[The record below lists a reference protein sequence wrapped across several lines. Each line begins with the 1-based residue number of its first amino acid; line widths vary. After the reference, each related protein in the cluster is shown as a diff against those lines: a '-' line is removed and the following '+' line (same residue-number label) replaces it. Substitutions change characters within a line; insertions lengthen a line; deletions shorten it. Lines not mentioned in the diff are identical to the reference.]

1 MADPGTVATDIQV
14 AEIEKELKAVYNKA
28 YKDILQKQKDFQA
41 KHQAKDA
48 IYQKK
53 MANGEITKE
62 QYQAWLKGQVFQ
74 GDQWQAKK
82 KQILDTIYNTN
93 KIATEIVNGKMSDVF
108 AGNANYMAYSLEKS
122 VGVSFGFGLY
132 DSATVVNLIKNNS
145 TLLPPK
151 KLDPVKDK
159 AWNNKKIN
167 RAISLGIVEGES
179 LDKIATRLADVTS
192 STNFNSMR
200 TIARTAM
207 TGAQNAGREFRLQEA
222 ADLGIGVKKE
232 WMATL
237 DEVTRLMH
245 RELDGQKQDLDKPFE
260 VSGLKIRYPGDP
272 TAKGMLVYNCRCTM
286 VGDIDEYP
294 ATYNRYDN
302 IDGKPIQGMT
312 YKEWE
317 EAKKSGKDLAPKV
330 LTFSHKEIP
339 KPSSNEP
346 NIDNIKKMFDE
357 SYSDLPEELNAKFF
371 VSSVKGKWASEIDGS
386 PTYAE
391 QWAMYKKGTLPKDI
405 EKQIDDIL
413 LQYAKDHG
421 LIAEAVDTAKD
432 SANAVVKGLF
442 KDKKMSNIYNEMK
455 ALDSKEA
462 NKFYKELKDMGKPS
476 EIWQQY
482 LDGILDAD
490 KAKKITEYLEKYADK
505 AGLIP
510 KEINFAKEYAGKK
523 MSNVYNEMKDVDKAT
538 ANKFYKEL
546 QAMGKPSEVWQQYL
560 DGTLDK
566 DTTKKLNDLLKTHTG
581 ALAKKTTKVE
591 NAVNIKNL
599 FEKYDDPFD
608 MPDDLTT
615 TIFNVAYDNKYSTG
629 WATLWEDYLDGN
641 LDDDLQK
648 KLEDALEK
656 YAKKKGFITGTDKVA
671 KSAIKPEMPKKKKS
685 SGDPLKDAQDELKA
699 MQDEITKAGAD
710 KVFKGIWKDDVTYAD
725 YETKKKSIAAKKQYY
740 LDTIKKYEDYIA
752 AGDGV
757 SWHQD
762 QINKLTKYL
771 QDLEEFEKNGE
782 EYSKL
787 LKQLDAAKDKVKQLT
802 PKPKIAATG
811 GIFDE
816 SNFTDEAKKKAH
828 NFTSKNQAD
837 KFHRQYLDSIWDDLT
852 DEEKYGV
859 WEYTRNSN
867 PMNKSLSGYHDSWS
881 RSNFVGLD
889 KTVWGYEDSWRSL
902 PAAFKKFGTSGH
914 CNYHKAITDTTKA
927 IQKSLLPEA
936 VNLVRGSDTSGFAGM
951 IEGNV
956 FSFDQAKKIL
966 NGSLSDIK
974 TALEG
979 QVIQNHAF
987 TSTGIASGTGFGG
1000 SVAYRILAPKG
1011 TQAIYAEP
1019 QSYFG
1024 NTVGSSAKLYKKGQ
1038 KYSSVG
1044 GEAEVILQRGT
1055 EFRITNIEK
1064 QGSTLVVNMEVVA
1077 QPDYFKFGD
1086 EDTYNAGKTRHKK

>member
-53 MANGEITKE
+53 LADGEITKE

-82 KQILDTIYNTN
+82 KQMLDTIYNTN
-93 KIATEIVNGKMSDVF
+93 TIATEIINGKMSGVF

-132 DSATVVNLIKNNS
+132 DSATVVNLIKNDP

-167 RAISLGIVEGES
+167 RAIALGIVEGES

-192 STNFNSMR
+192 SANFNSMR
-200 TIARTAM
+200 TMARTAM

-260 VSGLKIRYPGDP
+260 VGGLKIRYPGDP

-317 EAKKSGKDLAPKV
+317 EAKKSGKDLAPKA

-339 KPSSNEP
+339 KPSSGEP
-346 NIDNIKKMFDE
+346 NIDDIKKMFDE
-357 SYSDLPEELNAKFF
+357 SYSDLPEELNAQLF
-371 VSSVKGKWASEIDGS
+371 VSYVKENWKSQVDGS
-386 PTYAE
+386 PGISK
-391 QWAMYKKGTLPKDI
+391 QWQMYKDGTLPKDI

-421 LIAEAVDTAKD
+421 LIKEEIKD
-432 SANAVVKGLF
+432 DAAAVVKGLF

-455 ALDSKEA
+455 TLDSKEA

-476 EIWQQY
+476 DVWQQY
-482 LDGILDAD
+482 LDGTLDAD
-490 KAKKITEYLEKYADK
+490 QAKKITEYLEKYADK

-523 MSNVYNEMKDVDKAT
+523 MSSVYNEMKDIDKTT

-546 QAMGKPSEVWQQYL
+546 QSMGKPSEVWQSYL

-566 DTTKKLNDLLKTHTG
+566 DTTKKLNDLLKTHTD
-581 ALAKKTTKVE
+581 ALSKKTVKVG
-591 NAVNIKNL
+591 NVTTVKSL
-599 FEKYDDPFD
+599 FEKYDSPY
-608 MPDDLTT
+608 DLPGELSMAV
-615 TIFNVAYDNKYSTG
+615 FNVAYDNKYAPG
-629 WATLWEDYLDGN
+629 WDVFWENYIDGKLDP
-641 LDDDLQK
+641 DLQK
-648 KLEDALEK
+648 KLEDVLEK
-656 YAKKKGFITGTDKVA
+656 YAKKNGLLSSIDKIA
-671 KSAIKPEMPKKKKS
+671 KPETPKKKKS

-699 MQDEITKAGAD
+699 AQDAINNSGLNLD
-710 KVFKGIWKDDVTYAD
+710 KQYEGIWKEHVKLSD
-725 YETKKKSIAAKKQYY
+725 YEAKKSSIAAKK
-740 LDTIKKYEDYIA
+740 
-752 AGDGV
+752 
-757 SWHQD
+757 
-762 QINKLTKYL
+762 KYL
-771 QDLEEFEKNGE
+771 EDEIYKLKNDPDYKSWWNTKVKESNIFLHEKHLKALEEFEEKGK

-787 LKQLDAAKDKVKQLT
+787 LDKLVAAKDKVKQLS
-802 PKPKIAATG
+802 PKPKVNATG
-811 GIFDE
+811 TIFDE
-816 SNFTDEAKKKAH
+816 DLFSEGTKK
-828 NFTSKNQAD
+828 NVSWFTSKKDAD

-852 DEEKYGV
+852 DAEKYGI

-881 RSNFVGLD
+881 RSSFVGID
-889 KTVWGYEDSWRSL
+889 KAVWGHEDSWRSI
-902 PAAFKKFGTSGH
+902 PSAFKKFGSGGH
-914 CNYHKAITDTTKA
+914 CTYHKAIADTTKA
-927 IQKSLLPEA
+927 IDKSILPQG
-936 VNLVRGSDTSGFAGM
+936 VRLVRGSDNSGFAGM
-951 IEGNV
+951 IEGSV
-956 FSFDQAKKIL
+956 FSFDQAKKL
-966 NGSLSDIK
+966 LSNGSEKEISD
-974 TALEG
+974 ALVG

-987 TSTGIASGTGFGG
+987 TSTGIAKGTGFGG
-1000 SVAYRILAPKG
+1000 EVAYEIYAPKG
-1011 TQAIYAEP
+1011 THAIYAEP

-1038 KYSSVG
+1038 SYGSVG

-1055 EFRITNIEK
+1055 EFRITGIK
-1064 QGSTLVVNMEVVA
+1064 KSGYTTVVQMEVVA
-1077 QPDYFKFGD
+1077 QPNYFKYGD
-1086 EDTYNAGKTRHKK
+1086 EDTYNAGQTRHKK

>member
-28 YKDILQKQKDFQA
+28 YKDILQKQKEFQA
-41 KHQAKDA
+41 KYQTKDA

-53 MANGEITKE
+53 LANGEITNE

-74 GDQWQAKK
+74 GEQWQAKK
-82 KQILDTIYNTN
+82 KQMLDTIYNTN
-93 KIATEIVNGKMSDVF
+93 TIATEIINGKMSGVF

-132 DSATVVNLIKNNS
+132 DSATVVNLIKNNP

-167 RAISLGIVEGES
+167 RAIALGIVEGES

-260 VSGLKIRYPGDP
+260 VGGLKIRYPGDP

-317 EAKKSGKDLAPKV
+317 EAKKSGKDLAPKA

-339 KPSSNEP
+339 KPSSDDDKQELLQAL
-346 NIDNIKKMFDE
+346 IDNYGYDGLMTFFGSIEPDEMSELTKIMLNIKGDPMDIWEAYLKGDIDDPGLTDFLTE
-357 SYSDLPEELNAKFF
+357 IAK
-371 VSSVKGKWASEIDGS
+371 
-386 PTYAE
+386 
-391 QWAMYKKGTLPKDI
+391 KKGLIK
-405 EKQIDDIL
+405 EKSEDD
-413 LQYAKDHG
+413 A
-421 LIAEAVDTAKD
+421 
-432 SANAVVKGLF
+432 SAVVKGLF

-476 EIWQQY
+476 DVWQQY
-482 LDGILDAD
+482 LDGTLDPD

-505 AGLIP
+505 AGLMP

-523 MSNVYNEMKDVDKAT
+523 MSSVYNEMKDIDKTA

-546 QAMGKPSEVWQQYL
+546 QSMGKPSEVWQAYL

-566 DTTKKLNDLLKTHTG
+566 DTTKKLNDLLKKHTE
-581 ALAKKTTKVE
+581 AMSKKTVKVE
-591 NAVNIKNL
+591 NAVDIKNL
-599 FEKYDDPFD
+599 FEKYDTYKD
-608 MPDDLTT
+608 MPPDLA
-615 TIFNVAYDNKYSTG
+615 IELYNLGYSTAYSSG
-629 WATLWEDYLDGN
+629 WSGVNALWKKYTNGN
-641 LDDDLQK
+641 LDPNFQK
-648 KLEDALEK
+648 KLEDVLEK
-656 YAKKKGFITGTDKVA
+656 YAKKNGLITSNDKVV
-671 KSAIKPEMPKKKKS
+671 KPEAPKKKKP
-685 SGDPLKDAQDELKA
+685 SGDPLKDAQNELKA
-699 MQDEITKAGAD
+699 AQDAINNSGLNLD
-710 KVFKGIWKDDVTYAD
+710 KQYEGIWKEHVKLSD
-725 YETKKKSIAAKKQYY
+725 YEAKKSSIAAKK
-740 LDTIKKYEDYIA
+740 KYFEDEIYKLKN
-752 AGDGV
+752 DPDYK
-757 SWHQD
+757 SWW
-762 QINKLTKYL
+762 NTKVKESNIFLYEKHL
-771 QDLEEFEKNGE
+771 KTLEEFEEKGK

-787 LKQLDAAKDKVKQLT
+787 LDKLAAAKDKVKQLS
-802 PKPKIAATG
+802 PKPKVNATG
-811 GIFDE
+811 TIFDE
-816 SNFTDEAKKKAH
+816 DLFSEGTKK
-828 NFTSKNQAD
+828 NVSWFTSKKDAD
-837 KFHRQYLDSIWDDLT
+837 KFHRQYLDSIWDNLT
-852 DEEKYGV
+852 DAEKYGI

-881 RSNFVGLD
+881 RSSFVGID
-889 KTVWGYEDSWRSL
+889 KAVWGHEDSWRSI
-902 PAAFKKFGTSGH
+902 PSAFKKFGTGGH
-914 CNYHKAITDTTKA
+914 CTYHKAIADATKA
-927 IQKSLLPEA
+927 IDKSKLPQG
-936 VNLVRGSDTSGFAGM
+936 VRLVRGSDNSGFAGM

-956 FSFDQAKKIL
+956 FSFDQAKKL
-966 NGSLSDIK
+966 LNNGSEKEISD
-974 TALEG
+974 ALVG

-987 TSTGIASGTGFGG
+987 TSTGIAKGTGFGG
-1000 SVAYRILAPKG
+1000 EVAYEIYAPKG
-1011 TQAIYAEP
+1011 TRAIYAEP

-1024 NTVGSSAKLYKKGQ
+1024 NTINGAELYKKGQ
-1038 KYSSVG
+1038 HYSSVG

-1055 EFRITNIEK
+1055 EFRITGIK
-1064 QGSTLVVNMEVVA
+1064 KSGYTTIVQMEVVA
-1077 QPDYFKFGD
+1077 QPNYFKYGD
-1086 EDTYNAGKTRHKK
+1086 EDTYNAGQTRHKK